1 MAKDNSEL
9 IDVNSDVKDRVMEVS
24 HIQSLIYVIRGK
36 QVMLDSDLAILYQV
50 ETKTFNQAVKRN
62 IERFPENFRFQLK
75 KEEYDSLRS
84 QFVTSKEGRGGRR
97 YLPYVFTE
105 QGIAMLSAV
114 LRSDIAIQVSIR
126 IMETFVEMRKY
137 MANTSL
143 LYDRMNAIEERQIT
157 YQNETNEKF
166 DKVFAYISDHE
177 ESQQKIFFD
186 GQIYDAFSLIV
197 SLIQKAEKEI
207 VLIDGYVDIGTLN
220 LLTKK
225 NENVTVVMYTL
236 KRTKLSQEDVNN
248 FNSQYPLLEVR
259 YTKVFHDRFLILDK
273 KNVYHIGASLKDA
286 GKKCFGISLIED
298 AGIVRDILQRLE
310 IETEE

>member
-75 KEEYDSLRS
+75 KE
-84 QFVTSKEGRGGRR
+84 GRGGRR

-126 IMETFVEMRKY
+126 ISSVSDTAGRICNTVSRLLIADEFDNPEKTSCKVVRVGLLLFGYSYIMYCVEY
-137 MANTSL
+137 
-143 LYDRMNAIEERQIT
+143 
-157 YQNETNEKF
+157 
-166 DKVFAYISDHE
+166 
-177 ESQQKIFFD
+177 
-186 GQIYDAFSLIV
+186 
-197 SLIQKAEKEI
+197 
-207 VLIDGYVDIGTLN
+207 
-220 LLTKK
+220 
-225 NENVTVVMYTL
+225 
-236 KRTKLSQEDVNN
+236 
-248 FNSQYPLLEVR
+248 YPCG
-259 YTKVFHDRFLILDK
+259 
-273 KNVYHIGASLKDA
+273 GA
-286 GKKCFGISLIED
+286 
-298 AGIVRDILQRLE
+298 V
-310 IETEE
+310 

>member
-9 IDVNSDVKDRVMEVS
+9 IDVNSDENDRVREVS

-186 GQIYDAFSLIV
+186 GQIYDAFSL
-197 SLIQKAEKEI
+197 
-207 VLIDGYVDIGTLN
+207 LIDLVASATKSLVLVDNYVDVGTLN
-220 LLTKK
+220 ILPKK
-225 NENVTVVMYTL
+225 KENV
-236 KRTKLSQEDVNN
+236 SQ
-248 FNSQYPLLEVR
+248 L
-259 YTKVFHDRFLILDK
+259 
-273 KNVYHIGASLKDA
+273 
-286 GKKCFGISLIED
+286 
-298 AGIVRDILQRLE
+298 
-310 IETEE
+310 